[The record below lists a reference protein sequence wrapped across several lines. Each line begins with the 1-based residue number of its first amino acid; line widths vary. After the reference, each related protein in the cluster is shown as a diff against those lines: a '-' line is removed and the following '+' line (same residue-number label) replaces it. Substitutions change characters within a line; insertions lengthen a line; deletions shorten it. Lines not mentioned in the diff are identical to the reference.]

1 MVFTYMNETI
11 REIATLI
18 DERLHNEKS
27 VSVKLRLLSQDQFVA
42 IDKYIKLFE
51 KKNNIRFKK
60 RNSNFRRK

>member
-51 KKNNIRFKK
+51 KKNNIKFQKK
-60 RNSNFRRK
+60 KQ

>member
-18 DERLHNEKS
+18 DKRLHNEKS

-51 KKNNIRFKK
+51 KKNNIKLQKK
-60 RNSNFRRK
+60 KQ

>member
-1 MVFTYMNETI
+1 MVYTYMNETI

-51 KKNNIRFKK
+51 KKNNIKFQKK
-60 RNSNFRRK
+60 KQ

>member
-1 MVFTYMNETI
+1 MVYSYMNETI

-51 KKNNIRFKK
+51 KKNNIKFQKK
-60 RNSNFRRK
+60 KQ

>member
-51 KKNNIRFKK
+51 KKNKIKFQKK
-60 RNSNFRRK
+60 KQ

>member
-1 MVFTYMNETI
+1 MVYTYMNETI

-18 DERLHNEKS
+18 DDRLHNEKS

-51 KKNNIRFKK
+51 KKNNIKFQKK
-60 RNSNFRRK
+60 KQ